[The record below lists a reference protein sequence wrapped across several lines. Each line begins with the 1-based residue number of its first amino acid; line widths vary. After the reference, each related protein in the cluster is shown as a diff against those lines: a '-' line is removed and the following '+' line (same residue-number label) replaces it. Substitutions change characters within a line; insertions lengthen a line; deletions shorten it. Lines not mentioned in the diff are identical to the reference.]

1 MKFSYNAVV
10 FKNSGPPTSEDWRKK
25 TPVCFFPPVK
35 SATTDFKA
43 HKDQGSNDLAK
54 YRTAWTRWMI
64 NQNDQVLQM
73 NLTKMIFCKTLTLL
87 TIESSVMIQSLH
99 NFTIAIALVFIG
111 LIQSSKEVLVS
122 LACFNHLGGGWAT
135 QLRNTVREMGN
146 RPKFQGK
153 HSKKRLS

>member
-1 MKFSYNAVV
+1 
-10 FKNSGPPTSEDWRKK
+10 
-25 TPVCFFPPVK
+25 
-35 SATTDFKA
+35 
-43 HKDQGSNDLAK
+43 
-54 YRTAWTRWMI
+54 MI

-122 LACFNHLGGGWAT
+122 LACFNHLGGG
-135 QLRNTVREMGN
+135 
-146 RPKFQGK
+146 
-153 HSKKRLS
+153 